1 MNCDCSHNRLAVVR
15 NPIRPFGRGEFERT
29 GDFGR
34 GTFERTGSFGG
45 FSLWGAL
52 GSVFQAILPAGLQIG
67 TALATQ
73 AIVGRGQ
80 PAPQA
85 GQQSAAQGPLTNAV
99 TQTQA
104 EADAKTRERNLML
117 LALAAGGLALFFAT
131 RKRR

>member
-1 MNCDCSHNRLAVVR
+1 MSCACQHNRLAVVR

-45 FSLWGAL
+45 FWGTI
-52 GSVFQAILPAGLQIG
+52 GGIFQAILPAGLQIG
-67 TALATQ
+67 TAIATQ

-85 GQQSAAQGPLTNAV
+85 GQQSASQGPLTNAV

-104 EADAKTRERNLML
+104 DADAKTRERNLML